1 VLRVAIEVFCPR
13 EQSARSSDSNASPLS
28 LAGLHTKRYPAAVSF
43 DIRQESRYVSRPP
56 DHAGVPSLDP
66 FTPLG
71 DVGVM
76 LPTRDTQVQSPLAY
90 GLHNTPGGEF
100 EQTHIPR
107 RLGCSAH
114 SKETRAT
121 ICVDASRQ
129 MPSQTDCPESAC
141 KARPLKMTLA

>member
-1 VLRVAIEVFCPR
+1 VLRVAIAIFCPR

-28 LAGLHTKRYPAAVSF
+28 LAGLHIKRYPAAVSF

-56 DHAGVPSLDP
+56 DHAGAPSLDP

-76 LPTRDTQVQSPLAY
+76 LLTRDTQVQSPLAY

-107 RLGCSAH
+107 RFRVQHIVKRRGPQFTLMRLCQCLHKQTAQSRSA
-114 SKETRAT
+114 KRG
-121 ICVDASRQ
+121 R
-129 MPSQTDCPESAC
+129 
-141 KARPLKMTLA
+141 